1 MIVAWTIFKNPVV
14 LPFSA
19 HLWFLLPLCIAVS
32 VVYKT
37 IRTHD
42 LRHLPREIGV
52 LVAYMLIGLTIMG
65 VGLWLLHEH
74 WP

>member
-1 MIVAWTIFKNPVV
+1 MTLATIFTNPVV
-14 LPFSA
+14 LPFNA
-19 HLWFLLPLCIAVS
+19 HLWFLLPLCVAVS

-37 IRTHD
+37 IRTND
-42 LRHLPREIGV
+42 LRRLPREIGM

-65 VGLWLLHEH
+65 TALWLLHEH